1 LAELERGTPRGE
13 RSVGIDE
20 VFGVAQWHRR
30 ERHHEHGREVAAH
43 QRRAVRQDGGSTDY
57 GEHDRPSGLRHHV
70 DSYERSRATRGDTVS
85 LWHKVSTQ
93 EDPEWTRRYHKDGD
107 GQSYG
112 GRVVVTL
119 RNGEQVVDQ
128 IDVAD
133 AHPRGARPFGR
144 DQYVEKF
151 RVLAEPTLGLDEC
164 DRFLDLAVRLPEL
177 KPDEVRSLTM
187 MATSLT
193 SSDQPG
199 IF

>member
-1 LAELERGTPRGE
+1 
-13 RSVGIDE
+13 
-20 VFGVAQWHRR
+20 
-30 ERHHEHGREVAAH
+30 
-43 QRRAVRQDGGSTDY
+43 
-57 GEHDRPSGLRHHV
+57 
-70 DSYERSRATRGDTVS
+70 
-85 LWHKVSTQ
+85 VSTQ